1 MNTQKDSLHGFCILQ
16 LIYKENQTEQTV
28 FQNQTETEPNRGFLK
43 TETELE
49 KSILHIPSPKANPF
63 QKFRK
68 NSSIGFWVILL
79 RDRQTNRQTET

>member
-1 MNTQKDSLHGFCILQ
+1 MNTQKDSLHVFVFYNWSTKKTKL
-16 LIYKENQTEQTV
+16 NRRF